1 MWFTLTVV
9 LSILSLTEL
18 PIHFHAE
25 GSAKP
30 QRQESLGIGGRAV
43 NALKKVA
50 KVGKP
55 RKSQSS
61 SRSFNGSVGS
71 FTDDGSQVAD
81 DGRWGIDACTHKR
94 QTRLQRCLLLFQR
107 NERSRK
113 IKRNFSRA
121 GSWLGVKLGMENKKE
136 ERDKAIRKSGKE
148 LENKLVDFL
157 FRDVD
162 DNSLFS
168 AEDNYRRDVRG
179 YLPSVARDPEPDTP
193 DRFQMIVT
201 DEYDFDITDPDA
213 ITKFC
218 ILRCLKIY
226 GYYFDLYLEDPT
238 VGFITGGGEDLKGRG
253 RIIPITRGIVR
264 FSGEMR
270 NRGGSPRGSPR
281 KFIRKESF
289 EKLRCECEIRNQF
302 IEFVKTCEADG
313 ILDQFRELKK
323 TSSQQ
328 AVDYLKKNLVLSG
341 IFEWLPHPEVLG
353 LLYLE
358 MRKRQDP
365 FPVGTFPYKI
375 RNAVVTA
382 VGVPDNR
389 WDRDRWFQQG
399 TA

>member
-1 MWFTLTVV
+1 M
-9 LSILSLTEL
+9 
-18 PIHFHAE
+18 
-25 GSAKP
+25 
-30 QRQESLGIGGRAV
+30 
-43 NALKKVA
+43 
-50 KVGKP
+50 
-55 RKSQSS
+55 
-61 SRSFNGSVGS
+61 
-71 FTDDGSQVAD
+71 
-81 DGRWGIDACTHKR
+81 
-94 QTRLQRCLLLFQR
+94 
-107 NERSRK
+107 
-113 IKRNFSRA
+113 
-121 GSWLGVKLGMENKKE
+121 
-136 ERDKAIRKSGKE
+136 
-148 LENKLVDFL
+148 
-157 FRDVD
+157 
-162 DNSLFS
+162 
-168 AEDNYRRDVRG
+168 
-179 YLPSVARDPEPDTP
+179 
-193 DRFQMIVT
+193 
-201 DEYDFDITDPDA
+201 
-213 ITKFC
+213 
-218 ILRCLKIY
+218 
-226 GYYFDLYLEDPT
+226 
-238 VGFITGGGEDLKGRG
+238 KGRG